1 MPLVLRWGTPGGAGS
16 RKSAGCG
23 GLGCRKRGDARP
35 TNSSRKGA
43 KQWPSPGKLSV
54 VGAWC
59 AEKPASEMTAQTHHP
74 GPSAGTSPEGR
85 MLGKLPQIGVTCCW
99 LLGIAEK
106 KSHTLQEPNKLNM
119 ADQAEKPRPLLL
131 TALNTR
137 PPGNGERF
145 AEFSP
150 DIAEHGRKS
159 ESGAER

>member
-1 MPLVLRWGTPGGAGS
+1 M
-16 RKSAGCG
+16 
-23 GLGCRKRGDARP
+23 
-35 TNSSRKGA
+35 
-43 KQWPSPGKLSV
+43 

-119 ADQAEKPRPLLL
+119 VDQAEKPRPLLL